1 MSTTTVSRSPH
12 ATPQQ
17 LAAWMQVPH
26 NLDLRCDLAVVGGGI
41 GGVCAAVAAARR
53 GLSVVILEDTHMLG
67 GQATTSGVSAMDVT
81 YFYEKALT
89 EYGLWGEI
97 TKRIQKIYDDELD
110 RPVNVCRYRLDSF
123 GANVVVTERVLT
135 EMVEEAGVRCLRNT
149 TVTEGI
155 RSKDRT
161 ILYTNRGH
169 IKAGIAIDATE
180 DGSLIALMKIPH
192 RIGNTRFVNQQA
204 IDDQFHRIPIQDITQ
219 VAVIR
224 RLPDGEEI
232 PESLRLHE
240 APPLYERYR
249 AEVAR
254 AFPDAPGHQKV
265 HPNGFAGYRAV
276 PDLASEL
283 RYTGE
288 DWEIIS
294 RTALNYHNDLAI
306 AADYL
311 TSAESRE
318 DYEVHAIYRT
328 LAILYYLQVEL
339 GQPWIVADDEGYA
352 DGPGPARSIPGHPEL
367 DEILK
372 HFPPRPYI
380 RESRRILGKDT
391 ITGKDIYRSR
401 NHGEARWNVDS
412 IAVGTYPP
420 DLHGGRKNENLEADL
435 EETLADK
442 PNIWREGPF
451 PIPLGTLI
459 PANTNSFIAAEK
471 NISSSRIAA
480 GAIRLHPT
488 VAATGEA
495 AGVLAAL
502 STRDQMP
509 VSKVPVLSVQTSLI
523 AGGALLAPMYIEGID
538 SAHPDF
544 IPVTLAVARQLVE
557 IEIVRP
563 NHSTESFLRVDL
575 ALAARRGRSLLETLD
590 EPMAPE
596 AI

>member
-1 MSTTTVSRSPH
+1 MSTTTVSPSPH

-17 LAAWMQVPH
+17 LAAWIQVPH

-53 GLSVVILEDTHMLG
+53 GLSVVIVEDTHMLG

-155 RSKDRT
+155 LSKDRT

-192 RIGNTRFVNQQA
+192 RIGNTRFINQQA
-204 IDDQFHRIPIQDITQ
+204 IDEQFHRIPIQDITQ

-249 AEVAR
+249 AEVTR

-276 PDLASEL
+276 PDLASEV

-352 DGPGPARSIPGHPEL
+352 DGPSPARSIPGHPEL

-459 PANTNSFIAAEK
+459 PAKANSFIAAEK

-523 AGGALLAPMYIEGID
+523 AGGALLAPMYIEGVD

-544 IPVTLAVARQLVE
+544 LPVTLAVARQLVE

-563 NHSTESFLRVDL
+563 DHSTESFLRVDL
-575 ALAARRGRSLLETLD
+575 ALAARRGRGLLETLD

-596 AI
+596 AT